1 MHAVA
6 PDYPNFLDTN
16 DSQFKVT
23 HTIMDTYFRQ
33 LRMEGVGAVVKHAN
47 VISKEEENALWEQG
61 VLGNDTPNVYC
72 VLFFY
77 YNGKSLCLCRGK
89 EHRTQVSQFVRLK
102 DPDRYIE

>member
-33 LRMEGVGAVVKHAN
+33 LRMEEVGAVVKHAN
-47 VISKEEENALWEQG
+47 VISKEEENAPWEQG
-61 VLGNDTPNVYC
+61 VLGNNTPNVYC
-72 VLFFY
+72 VLFFFTTMGRVFVY
-77 YNGKSLCLCRGK
+77 AEAKSTVLRFHSL
-89 EHRTQVSQFVRLK
+89 
-102 DPDRYIE
+102 